1 MEIRKIAAEATWQL
15 RQKVMWPTKEIEYVK
30 LEDDEQGI
38 HYGGFIENQL
48 ISVIS
53 LFQQGAQVQFRKFA
67 TADEQQGQGYGS
79 RLLEY
84 VLIVAKEMRADQIW
98 CHARVNKVEY
108 YQRFGLDIMGEVFE
122 RGGKN
127 YVRMSKC
134 LKDDLS

>member
-1 MEIRKIAAEATWQL
+1 
-15 RQKVMWPTKEIEYVK
+15 MWPTKDIEYVK
-30 LEDDEQGI
+30 LENDEQGI

-53 LFQQGAQVQFRKFA
+53 LFQQGELVQFRKFA

-79 RLLEY
+79 HLLQY
-84 VLIVAKEMRADQIW
+84 VLTAAKEMGADEIW
-98 CHARVNKVEY
+98 CHARVNKVGF
-108 YQRFGLDIMGEVFE
+108 YQGFGLSVMGEAFE